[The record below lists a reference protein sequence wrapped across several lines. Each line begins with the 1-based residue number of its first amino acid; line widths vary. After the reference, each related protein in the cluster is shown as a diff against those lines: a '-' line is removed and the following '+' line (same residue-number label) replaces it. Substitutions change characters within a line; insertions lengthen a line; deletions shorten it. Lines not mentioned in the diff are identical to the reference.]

1 MAVPENIVSAY
12 AAYLQGMEEAA
23 GDKKSLSGLFG
34 IGRDVTRERC
44 QEDFISALTAAVE
57 DFAASEPDPQETAE
71 AVKYI
76 FAQAHEHK
84 KSREA
89 YWMLLASHVLALPL
103 IELLPAQTARDLR
116 SYFEAEYPKRERR
129 PAQNQVISALKARE
143 K

>member
-1 MAVPENIVSAY
+1 LPPRADRKALSAPRRRGLRPLRQGYLRGHEDARREGHRLQPAQEPALPDGESLRLMAVPENIVSAY

-23 GDKKSLSGLFG
+23 GNKKSLSGLFG

-76 FAQAHEHK
+76 FAQ
-84 KSREA
+84 
-89 YWMLLASHVLALPL
+89 
-103 IELLPAQTARDLR
+103 
-116 SYFEAEYPKRERR
+116 
-129 PAQNQVISALKARE
+129 
-143 K
+143 